1 MSNHLRNIRAL
12 FENAKSF
19 KVSRKVDTYEYESLE
34 KMILDDN
41 IRYSEIIEIFTDKD
55 VKQIESHKEFN
66 STSKKVEWEV
76 DDYHLQ
82 RLKELGLDNEDEDSP
97 NQYISRI

>member
-34 KMILDDN
+34 KMILNDN
-41 IRYSEIIEIFTDKD
+41 IRYSEIMEIFTDKD
-55 VKQIESHKEFN
+55 YREWFYQRNFRGKEFN
-66 STSKKVEWEV
+66 ITRYTEA
-76 DDYHLQ
+76 
-82 RLKELGLDNEDEDSP
+82 
-97 NQYISRI
+97 

>member
-19 KVSRKVDTYEYESLE
+19 KVSRRVDTYEYESLE

-41 IRYSEIIEIFTDKD
+41 VRYSEVMEIFTDKAYRD
-55 VKQIESHKEFN
+55 WFYKRNFEGKEFN
-66 STSKKVEWEV
+66 IVMYSE
-76 DDYHLQ
+76 
-82 RLKELGLDNEDEDSP
+82 
-97 NQYISRI
+97 

>member
-55 VKQIESHKEFN
+55 YREWFYQRNFRGKEFN
-66 STSKKVEWEV
+66 ITRYTEA
-76 DDYHLQ
+76 
-82 RLKELGLDNEDEDSP
+82 
-97 NQYISRI
+97 

>member
-34 KMILDDN
+34 KMMLDDN
-41 IRYSEIIEIFTDKD
+41 IRYSEIMEIFTDKD
-55 VKQIESHKEFN
+55 YREWFYQRNFRGKEFN
-66 STSKKVEWEV
+66 ITRYTEA
-76 DDYHLQ
+76 
-82 RLKELGLDNEDEDSP
+82 
-97 NQYISRI
+97 

>member
-41 IRYSEIIEIFTDKD
+41 VRYSEVIELFTDKD
-55 VKQIESHKEFN
+55 YREWFYQRNFRGKEFN
-66 STSKKVEWEV
+66 ITRYSEE
-76 DDYHLQ
+76 
-82 RLKELGLDNEDEDSP
+82 
-97 NQYISRI
+97 

>member
-19 KVSRKVDTYEYESLE
+19 EVSRKVDTYEYKSLE

-41 IRYSEIIEIFTDKD
+41 VRYSEVMEIFTDKAYRD
-55 VKQIESHKEFN
+55 WFYKRNFEGKEFN
-66 STSKKVEWEV
+66 IVKYSE
-76 DDYHLQ
+76 
-82 RLKELGLDNEDEDSP
+82 
-97 NQYISRI
+97 